1 MIYLKL
7 QESMQRQKT
16 VKEQSARRLVAQEH
30 AYINI
35 YIYVYIYVCVYTV
48 YVYLVYTHECKH
60 VRIYKHVYI
69 FDICASSKPPSEN
82 CIKARFLHDMRS
94 FSRFSIAV
102 ELCKEN
108 LSLLLLQKRAV
119 KRKYQSML

>member
-1 MIYLKL
+1 MNA
-7 QESMQRQKT
+7 SM
-16 VKEQSARRLVAQEH
+16 
-30 AYINI
+30 
-35 YIYVYIYVCVYTV
+35 YVYTNMCIYST
-48 YVYLVYTHECKH
+48 YVHLVNPPPKT
-60 VRIYKHVYI
+60 
-69 FDICASSKPPSEN
+69 ASK
-82 CIKARFLHDMRS
+82 HDMS